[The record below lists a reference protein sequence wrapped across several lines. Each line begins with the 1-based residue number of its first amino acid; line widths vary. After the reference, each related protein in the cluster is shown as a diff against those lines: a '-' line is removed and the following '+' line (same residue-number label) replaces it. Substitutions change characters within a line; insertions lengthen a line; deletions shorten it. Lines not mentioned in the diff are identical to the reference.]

1 MAKPNDKDDKKKKK
15 RPIVIRRR
23 RIVTRGRHAG
33 TWKIAYAD
41 FMTAL
46 MAFFL
51 LLWLLPTV
59 PQQDLQV
66 IARFFQTPLHVAL
79 AGGQSTDARA
89 SVIPSRYGEDK
100 ALSEGQVQRG
110 DRPAVLGNLMENDT
124 HRLLRR
130 QELDRLR
137 GLKAQLEQLFDS
149 DPRLS
154 RFRQQLRVELTTEGL
169 RILIFDD
176 LEHPMF
182 AIGSARLQPYAAEIL
197 DAVGAAIDPLPNK
210 ISLSGHTDAS
220 PYPGNERYYSNWE
233 LSTDRANAARRQLIS
248 GGMSPDKILRVV
260 GLASSVLFNT
270 QDPYAPNNRR
280 ISIIVLNQEMEQA
293 ITRQTV
299 PQMSATTTTQLE

>member
-66 IARFFQTPLHVAL
+66 IARFFQTPLHGAL
-79 AGGQSTDARA
+79 AGGQNTDARA

-100 ALSEGQVQRG
+100 SRSEGQVQRG

-130 QELDRLR
+130 PELDRLR
-137 GLKAQLEQLFDS
+137 GLKTQLEQLFDS

-154 RFRQQLRVELTTEGL
+154 RFRQQPR
-169 RILIFDD
+169 
-176 LEHPMF
+176 
-182 AIGSARLQPYAAEIL
+182 
-197 DAVGAAIDPLPNK
+197 
-210 ISLSGHTDAS
+210 
-220 PYPGNERYYSNWE
+220 
-233 LSTDRANAARRQLIS
+233 
-248 GGMSPDKILRVV
+248 
-260 GLASSVLFNT
+260 
-270 QDPYAPNNRR
+270 
-280 ISIIVLNQEMEQA
+280 
-293 ITRQTV
+293 
-299 PQMSATTTTQLE
+299 